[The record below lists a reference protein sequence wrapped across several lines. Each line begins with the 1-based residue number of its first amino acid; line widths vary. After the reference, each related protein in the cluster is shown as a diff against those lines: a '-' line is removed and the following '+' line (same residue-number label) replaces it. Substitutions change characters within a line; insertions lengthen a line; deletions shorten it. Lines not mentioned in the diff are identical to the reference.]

1 MCSHD
6 FGIVLIFAQ
15 ADKRIP
21 SVCLKHLILVAREA
35 YFPKL
40 TLRYVKINNRNLNY
54 RESGDQKWELRCPA
68 T

>member
-40 TLRYVKINNRNLNY
+40 TLRYVKINNRNLN
-54 RESGDQKWELRCPA
+54 
-68 T
+68 